1 MQYQYPLQMSFKILA
16 FGPQVFI
23 RDTSEQ
29 EIFYV
34 HQKAFKLKEDVAVY
48 SNSSKSNQVYRIQA
62 DRILDISAEYTLSDT
77 AGMSIGKI
85 KREGMKSLW
94 KASYILMDGSGQM
107 THHVKEDEP
116 WVKVIDAVVG
126 SLPIVGIASAF
137 LFHPSYTIYQAGS
150 EAPVMRVK
158 KEAAL
163 FESKFSIESLTEV
176 ADPVTENRLLL
187 GVMMMALLERARG

>member
-1 MQYQYPLQMSFKILA
+1 MQYQYPLQMSFKVLA
-16 FGPQVFI
+16 FGPQIFI
-23 RDTSEQ
+23 RNVSEQ

-48 SNSSKSNQVYRIQA
+48 SNSSKSNQIFRIQA
-62 DRILDISAEYTLSDT
+62 DRILDISAEYTLSDA
-77 AGMSIGKI
+77 AGSSIGKI

-94 KASYILMDGSGQM
+94 KASYIIMDSTGQM
-107 THHVKEDEP
+107 THHVKEDNP
-116 WVKVIDAVVG
+116 WIKVIDSVIS

-150 EAPVMRVK
+150 ETPVMRVK
-158 KEAAL
+158 KQAAL
-163 FESKFSIESLTEV
+163 FEGKFTIESLAEI
-176 ADPVTENRLLL
+176 ADPVSENRILL

>member
-23 RDTSEQ
+23 RNASEQ

-48 SNSSKSNQVYRIQA
+48 SNSSKSSQVYRIQA
-62 DRILDISAEYTLSDT
+62 DRILDISAEYSFSD
-77 AGMSIGKI
+77 AGGSLIGKI

-94 KASYILMDGSGQM
+94 KASYIVMDGAGQM
-107 THHVKEDEP
+107 THHVKEDNP
-116 WVKVIDAVVG
+116 WIKVIDSVV
-126 SLPIVGIASAF
+126 SSIPIVGIVSAF
-137 LFHPSYTIYQAGS
+137 LFHPSYTIYQADS
-150 EAPVMRVK
+150 EMPVMRVK
-158 KEAAL
+158 KQAAL
-163 FESKFSIESLTEV
+163 FEGKFTIEALAEI
-176 ADPVTENRLLL
+176 ADPVAENRILL